1 MLRQINKYLGKLTAH
16 GLISNPGDAQFYGL
30 DDEIYSN
37 RDRIPEVVRALFDDL
52 NINSLLIARPEPLR
66 WAIIGELIRKRPET
80 ISPSDSESLT
90 FIHDIPVIRSF
101 DAREIAGALSRRK
114 GCIVEGLGIV
124 TAGSVALE
132 QAFIVFSSICFA
144 TFVKY
149 FADMLSALSGAE
161 GSPEPSPEE
170 IAACRGYLSR
180 IAMNPMTP
188 PLPGSLPTGET
199 EIVSAMDA
207 AGKTVV
213 AAGLVD
219 SFFGNI
225 SAREGDHIYISQTGS
240 SLDELEGHIDRT
252 AMDGSS
258 TCEITS
264 SSELCAHVRI
274 YELTGNRII
283 IHGHPRFSV
292 IMSMAGGRLAF
303 GDTRHIG
310 GVPVVA
316 GEVGAGARGL
326 VHTLPEAIKEHQAAI
341 VSGHGTFVASDT
353 SFHDAFVRLAS
364 IEEMCFH
371 LCIKAVNP

>member
-1 MLRQINKYLGKLTAH
+1 MLRQINKYLGRLLAH
-16 GLISNPGDAQFYGL
+16 GLISDPGDAQLYGL
-30 DDEIYSN
+30 DDVIYSN
-37 RDRIPEVVRALFDDL
+37 RDRIPEQVRALFDGL

-66 WAIIGELIRKRPET
+66 WAIIGELIRGRPEI

-124 TAGSVALE
+124 TSGSVALE

-149 FADMLSALSGAE
+149 FADMLAALSGSE
-161 GSPEPSPEE
+161 GSSEPSPDE
-170 IAACRGYLSR
+170 ITACRDYLSR
-180 IAMNPMTP
+180 IDMRLLETT
-188 PLPGSLPTGET
+188 LPGSLPSGEAG
-199 EIVSAMDA
+199 IVPAMDA
-207 AGKTVV
+207 AGKAVV

-225 SAREGDHIYISQTGS
+225 SAREGDHLYISQTGS
-240 SLDELEGHIDRT
+240 SLDELEGHIDCT

-274 YELTGNRII
+274 YELTDNRVI

-303 GDTRHIG
+303 GETRHIG

-326 VHTLPEAIKEHQAAI
+326 VHTLPEAIQAHHAAI

-364 IEEMCFH
+364 IEERCFH
-371 LCIKAVNP
+371 LCRNAVKP